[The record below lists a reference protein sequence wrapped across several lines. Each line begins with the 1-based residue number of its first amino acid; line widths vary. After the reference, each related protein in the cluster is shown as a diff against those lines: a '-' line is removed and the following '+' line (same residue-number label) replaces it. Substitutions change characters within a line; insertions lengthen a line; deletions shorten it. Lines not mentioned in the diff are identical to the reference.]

1 MTKSTVNQIE
11 KRIDWLRRIIEGT
24 ISDTNLRPHL
34 ENMRSFCRYSLD
46 GEFPSISLNTLKA
59 NAHLINKLDNGRDGW
74 EELKQMTRS
83 ALERLTASDTSVKGS
98 INFSRAQLED
108 KLKCYS
114 LQANAC
120 YLAFSDLVREVTKFS
135 KTASIINPKDR
146 VMLDR
151 MIAAAHNQ
159 LADLRSQTPPKK
171 AHLKL
176 VL

>member
-11 KRIDWLRRIIEGT
+11 KRIAWLKKVIDGT
-24 ISDTNLRPHL
+24 ISDTGLRPHL

-59 NAHLINKLDNGRDGW
+59 NAHLIRKQADEGDGW

-83 ALERLTASDTSVKGS
+83 ALERLTGSDTSDKVS
-98 INFSRAQLED
+98 INISRAQLED

-120 YLAFSDLVREVTKFS
+120 YLAFSDLVREVTRFS